1 MKNVFK
7 EHAMIPEKI
16 SYSDK
21 FVQEYLYIEDEYYI
35 PPKSKLTES
44 EQFDE
49 EEINRGVI
57 IIDLF

>member
-1 MKNVFK
+1 
-7 EHAMIPEKI
+7 MIPEKI